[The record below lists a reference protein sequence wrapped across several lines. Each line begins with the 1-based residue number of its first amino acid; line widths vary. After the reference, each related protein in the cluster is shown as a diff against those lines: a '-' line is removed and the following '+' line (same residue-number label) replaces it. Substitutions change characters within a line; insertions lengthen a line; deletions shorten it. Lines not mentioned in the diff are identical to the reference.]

1 MLFAGLGSVR
11 IVKNSDLRL
20 EDYTSRNRQITD
32 IYFISKKYGKPLNL
46 EKVHC
51 PPPCT
56 LTNIDRF
63 RDSRASSMNELQ

>member
-11 IVKNSDLRL
+11 IVKNSDFRL

-46 EKVHC
+46 EKVHY
-51 PPPCT
+51 PPA
-56 LTNIDRF
+56 R
-63 RDSRASSMNELQ
+63 

>member
-46 EKVHC
+46 EKVHY
-51 PPPCT
+51 PPCT